1 MMQRSPHVEGWSREG
16 SLAIAL
22 LLLVPLIARADDPE
36 ARRRERAIAA
46 ITQANPFGPY
56 KPPPP
61 PAKPVEAA
69 KPVPKVV
76 KELRET
82 FVITGF
88 LWDNGS
94 QTFQALL
101 ETRDGTKRFALV
113 KGQTIGDYEVA
124 VVLDRALG
132 LVHTKTKKPSE
143 IELGGTV
150 EGAVI
155 GTEEIGGSTPA
166 GATPSPGATATVT
179 PAAEISDDKRREILE
194 KLKARRAAQMGAG
207 SGSK

>member
-1 MMQRSPHVEGWSREG
+1 MTQRSPHLELRA
-16 SLAIAL
+16 LATAL
-22 LLLVPLIARADDPE
+22 LLLVPLSARADDP
-36 ARRRERAIAA
+36 AAQRRERAIAA
-46 ITQANPFGPY
+46 ITLANPFGPY

-61 PAKPVEAA
+61 PAKPVEAV

-166 GATPSPGATATVT
+166 GATSSPGATASVT
-179 PAAEISDDKRREILE
+179 PTTEISDDKRREILE